1 MDVRF
6 SQEEFYKLKNHL
18 VHYTC
23 ALKNMETRVNI
34 LIEDFNLHQDNPIEH
49 VKARLKSPES
59 IAAKLKRR
67 GFAITADSAI
77 KNLTD
82 IAGIRCICSFS
93 PDIITMADILRRQE
107 DMTILYER
115 DYINSPKPSGYR
127 SFHLGV
133 ELPIYLAHETLRI
146 PVEVQL
152 RTQAMDFWATLEH
165 KARYKY
171 DNEVPESVTAELV
184 ECSNEIDQLDER
196 MYEIHRQMKML

>member
-1 MDVRF
+1 MAIRF
-6 SQEEFYKLKNHL
+6 SQEEFSKLKNHL
-18 VHYTC
+18 VYYNC
-23 ALKNMETRVNI
+23 ALKNMETRINI
-34 LIEDFNLHQDNPIEH
+34 LIEDFNLQESNPLEH

-59 IAAKLKRR
+59 IAAKLERR
-67 GFAITADSAI
+67 GHPITAESAVQ
-77 KNLTD
+77 NLHD

-107 DMTILYER
+107 DMAILYER
-115 DYINSPKPSGYR
+115 DYINNPKPSGYR

-133 ELPIYLAHETLRI
+133 EIPIYLANQTLRI

-171 DNEVPESVTAELV
+171 ANVVPEAVTAELV
-184 ECSNEIDQLDER
+184 ACSNESAMLDRR
-196 MYEIHRQMKML
+196 MYEIHQQMQKL